1 MADSTTWA
9 TFEALLRRV
18 SGLARPMAPTD
29 SLRDDLHLDSF
40 RLMELAVAIH
50 ETFGVDL
57 GLLAN
62 SGEVFDS
69 VGDIA
74 RHVGVTR

>member
-1 MADSTTWA
+1 MQP
-9 TFEALLRRV
+9 
-18 SGLARPMAPTD
+18 GD
-29 SLRDDLHLDSF
+29 SLRDDLYLDSF
-40 RLMELAVAIH
+40 RLLELAVAIH
-50 ETFGVDL
+50 ETYGVDL

-74 RHVGVTR
+74 RHVGASW

>member
-1 MADSTTWA
+1 VADPTWP

-18 SGLARPMAPTD
+18 SGLGRAMQPGD
-29 SLRDDLHLDSF
+29 SLRDDLYLDSF
-40 RLMELAVAIH
+40 RLLELAVAIH
-50 ETFGVDL
+50 ETYGVDL

-74 RHVGVTR
+74 RHVGASW